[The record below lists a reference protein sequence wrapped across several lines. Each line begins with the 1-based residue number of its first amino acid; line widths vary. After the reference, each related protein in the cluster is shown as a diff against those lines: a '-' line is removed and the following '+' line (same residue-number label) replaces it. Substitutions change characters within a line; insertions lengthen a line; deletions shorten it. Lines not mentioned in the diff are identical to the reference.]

1 MWDTLRNAWK
11 VPELKKKLLYTFMML
26 LIFRLV
32 GVIPVP
38 GINSEVVR
46 ALSEQYDMLGLVNMM
61 TGGSFSQMTVMAMG
75 ITPYINASIIMQLLT
90 IAIPALERLQ
100 KEGGE
105 EGKAKINKITRYAT
119 VFLAAIQAIGIIAAL
134 NGQTDP
140 TTGLRVLQEGY
151 NTTFGLFTIG
161 VVMAGGTALAMWIGE
176 RITAKGIGNGISLL
190 IFAGI
195 ISNIFSGLLTAFT
208 DVLGITAY
216 GTTISAFLILIIT
229 TLILITVV
237 TFIDLGERRIPVQYA
252 KRVVGRKMYGGQST
266 HIPMKVLSVG
276 VLPLIFAYSF
286 MAFPGTIIAM
296 FGVDSGAY
304 QWWNANMGQSAPLNL
319 FVTALLILAFT
330 YFYASI
336 SFNPQD
342 IAKNIQQ
349 QGGNI
354 PGIRSGPNTVAYL
367 ARTSKRLTLFAAIFL
382 AVLATLPTLL
392 SVWQNV
398 RIPFAASSML
408 IAVSVSLET
417 MRQVEAQLVMR
428 NYKGFL

>member
-1 MWDTLRNAWK
+1 M
-11 VPELKKKLLYTFMML
+11 
-26 LIFRLV
+26 
-32 GVIPVP
+32 
-38 GINSEVVR
+38 
-46 ALSEQYDMLGLVNMM
+46 
-61 TGGSFSQMTVMAMG
+61 
-75 ITPYINASIIMQLLT
+75 
-90 IAIPALERLQ
+90 
-100 KEGGE
+100 
-105 EGKAKINKITRYAT
+105 
-119 VFLAAIQAIGIIAAL
+119 
-134 NGQTDP
+134 
-140 TTGLRVLQEGY
+140 
-151 NTTFGLFTIG
+151 
-161 VVMAGGTALAMWIGE
+161 
-176 RITAKGIGNGISLL
+176 
-190 IFAGI
+190 
-195 ISNIFSGLLTAFT
+195 
-208 DVLGITAY
+208 
-216 GTTISAFLILIIT
+216 
-229 TLILITVV
+229 LITVV

-296 FGVDSGAY
+296 FGVNSGAY
-304 QWWNANMGQSAPLNL
+304 KWWNANMGQGAPLNL
-319 FVTALLILAFT
+319 IVTALLILAFT

-354 PGIRSGPNTVAYL
+354 PGIRSGPNTVNHL
-367 ARTSKRLTLFAAIFL
+367 ARISKRLTLFAAIFL
-382 AVLATLPTLL
+382 AILATLPTLL
-392 SVWQNV
+392 SAWQNV